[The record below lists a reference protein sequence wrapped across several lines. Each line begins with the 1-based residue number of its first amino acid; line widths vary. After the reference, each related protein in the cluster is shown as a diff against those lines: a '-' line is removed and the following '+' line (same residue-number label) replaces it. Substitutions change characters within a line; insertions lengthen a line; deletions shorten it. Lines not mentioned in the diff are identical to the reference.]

1 MTIKLNLEEVSLSGI
16 AGKRPIIVS
25 GPCSAE
31 SEHQVVETAKQL
43 EKLNVHVYRAG
54 IWKPRTRPDTFE
66 GMGSV
71 ALPWL
76 QRVKKETRLLITT
89 EVANRQHIREALKY
103 GVDILWIGARTT
115 ANPFAVQELAD
126 ALHGL
131 DVPVFVKNPINP
143 DIELWIGAIE
153 RINRA
158 GIKKIIAIHRGFS
171 SYRNSHFRNNPQ
183 WEIPIELKRRIPE
196 LPILTDPSHICGTK
210 EFLFEISQRAM
221 DLNFDGLFIESHI
234 NPEEALSDKDQQI
247 TPEELGNLL
256 NRIVFRSLTITDS
269 KLINILTK
277 LRTQIDQY
285 DDELL
290 DIFEQRMNISETIGK
305 FKKENN
311 ITIFQPGRWEE
322 IVENRIKQ
330 GEKKGLSTE
339 FITKVFKAIHQES
352 INRQNRVMN

>member
-1 MTIKLNLEEVSLSGI
+1 MTIKLNLEEVFLSGI
-16 AGKRPIIVS
+16 AGKRPVIVS

-43 EKLNVHVYRAG
+43 EKLNVHIYRAG

-76 QRVKKETRLLITT
+76 QRVKKETRLLVAT
-89 EVANRQHIREALKY
+89 EVANSWHVREALKY
-103 GVDILWIGARTT
+103 GVDVLWIGARTT
-115 ANPFAVQELAD
+115 VNPFAVQELAD
-126 ALHGL
+126 ALRGL
-131 DVPVFVKNPINP
+131 DIPVFVKNPINP
-143 DIELWIGAIE
+143 DIELWIGAME
-153 RINRA
+153 RINKA
-158 GIKKIIAIHRGFS
+158 GIKKIVAVHRGFS
-171 SYRNSHFRNNPQ
+171 SYGNSHFRNNPQ

-196 LPILTDPSHICGTK
+196 IPIVTDPSHICGNK

-234 NPEEALSDKDQQI
+234 CPEEALSDKDQQI

-256 NRIVFRSLTITDS
+256 NKIVFRSMTITDNEL
-269 KLINILTK
+269 KNTLAK
-277 LRTQIDQY
+277 LRTQIDQL
-285 DDELL
+285 DDNLL

-305 FKKENN
+305 YKKENN
-311 ITIFQPGRWEE
+311 ITIFQPGRWKE
-322 IVENRIKQ
+322 IIEKRIKD

-339 FITKVFKAIHQES
+339 FVSRVFKAIHQES